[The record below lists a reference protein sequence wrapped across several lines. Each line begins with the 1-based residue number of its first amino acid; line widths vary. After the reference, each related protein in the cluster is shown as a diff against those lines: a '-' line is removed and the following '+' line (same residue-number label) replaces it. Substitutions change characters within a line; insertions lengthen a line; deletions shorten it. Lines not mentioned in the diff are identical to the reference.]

1 MHLTAYAV
9 TYKCYRDSIRG
20 QQKPYGTNNSL
31 LRDNRVLEILP
42 SLVTPKILSMA
53 AEPDEL
59 GSNSLWLSPIT

>member
-9 TYKCYRDSIRG
+9 TYKCYRGSIRG
-20 QQKPYGTNNSL
+20 QQKSYDNDNSL
-31 LRDNRVLEILP
+31 LKDNRVLKILP